1 MTDPLLTS
9 VMPPGPT
16 LGDLMEAVSRNE
28 TDIDELD
35 FSFLLKRNKRLG
47 AEGCAL
53 VARALETN
61 RTVRRLVIRE
71 HDIGDH
77 GASAIAA
84 MLCHNATLQHVDLYG
99 NNITDK
105 GAEAL
110 AQALYGHAA
119 LTQLQLWSNRI
130 TDRGAKA
137 LAEAVKCN
145 CSLLYLGL
153 VDNSIAQDGA
163 QALLEALDV
172 NFQLETL
179 NLATNAGVP
188 AWLTAQ
194 IRAVLV
200 RNRLEAPLMR
210 EAWDSAATPGSV
222 DECVKESNAVSRQE
236 NSDNGQDD
244 VEEES
249 GHNHTSSISGSGSD
263 ASGFLSC
270 SGVTTSAISAD
281 GIWI

>member
-1 MTDPLLTS
+1 MPL
-9 VMPPGPT
+9 GPT
-16 LGDLMEAVSRNE
+16 LGDVMEAVSRNE

-35 FSFLLKRNKRLG
+35 FSFLLKRNKRLE
-47 AEGCAL
+47 ADGCTL

-71 HDIGDH
+71 HNIGDH
-77 GASAIAA
+77 GAAAIAA
-84 MLCHNATLQHVDLYG
+84 MLCRSATLEHVDLSG
-99 NNITDK
+99 NDISDK

-119 LTQLQLWSNRI
+119 LTHLQLWSNRI

-137 LAEAVKCN
+137 LAEAVQCN

-153 VDNSIAQDGA
+153 ADNSIAQDGA

-179 NLATNAGVP
+179 SLASNAAVP
-188 AWLTAQ
+188 AWMTAQ
-194 IRAVLV
+194 IRAVLA
-200 RNRLEAPLMR
+200 RNRLEAPLLR
-210 EAWDSAATPGSV
+210 EAWDSVSVPGSV
-222 DECVKESNAVSRQE
+222 GGAVRESDVVDRQDDD
-236 NSDNGQDD
+236 SDGHGD
-244 VEEES
+244 VEEQS
-249 GHNHTSSISGSGSD
+249 GLNDASSVSESD
-263 ASGFLSC
+263 ASGFLTC
-270 SGVTTSAISAD
+270 SGVTASAVSAD